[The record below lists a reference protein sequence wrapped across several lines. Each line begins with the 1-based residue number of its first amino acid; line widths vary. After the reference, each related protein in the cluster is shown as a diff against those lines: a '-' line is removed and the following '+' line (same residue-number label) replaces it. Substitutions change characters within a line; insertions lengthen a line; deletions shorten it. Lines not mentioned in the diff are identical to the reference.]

1 MRDRGKNIREKE
13 TETPD
18 GQRHFPKVTAGV
30 REWWNVSQKDKKKKG
45 DQQRGSERGV

>member
-13 TETPD
+13 TDALD

-30 REWWNVSQKDKKKKG
+30 RVWWNVTQKDEKK
-45 DQQRGSERGV
+45 R